1 MNNRPEHRAYR
12 AAYGPNDSA
21 AGTGAPCTIM
31 KTNLP
36 KLETRAT
43 HATAN
48 TANGRL
54 QDHLRSLRL
63 SYLVD
68 NAVSAA
74 AAAAR
79 DGCGHLQ
86 YLEGLIAGEVA
97 LRQDRSVQRRIQEAR
112 FPVLKTLAGWDWNWP
127 AKINRMQVEHLLELD
142 FVDTCTNVIFAGPTG
157 IGKTHLA
164 LALGYA
170 ACLRGHRVLF
180 AAAIDVVNR
189 LSAAES
195 TRQLA
200 RELQRYQSPRVLVI
214 DELGYLPLD
223 KRGAE
228 LLFQVITKRYE
239 RGSIILTTNIAF
251 KDWPR
256 IFAGDATMTSALLD
270 RLLHHVQAVVIEGE
284 SYRSAKRK

>member
-1 MNNRPEHRAYR
+1 
-12 AAYGPNDSA
+12 
-21 AGTGAPCTIM
+21 M
-31 KTNLP
+31 KTNP
-36 KLETRAT
+36 FQTDRISA
-43 HATAN
+43 HAAPVTAN
-48 TANGRL
+48 SRL
-54 QDHLRSLRL
+54 QDNLRSLRL
-63 SYLVD
+63 SYLCE
-68 NAVSAA
+68 NAVPAA
-74 AAAAR
+74 EQAAR
-79 DGCGHLQ
+79 DGQGHLH
-86 YLEGLIAGEVA
+86 YLQELIAGEVA
-97 LRQDRSVQRRIQEAR
+97 LRHDRSVQRRIHDAR
-112 FPVLKTLAGWDWNWP
+112 FPVVKTMAGWDWNWP

-142 FVDTCTNVIFAGPTG
+142 FINTCTNVVFAGPTG

-164 LALGYA
+164 IALGYA
-170 ACLRGHRVLF
+170 ACLRGHSVLF

-195 TRQLA
+195 NRQLA
-200 RELQRYQSPRVLVI
+200 RELKRYQSPRILLI

-239 RGSIILTTNIAF
+239 RGSIIITTNIAF

-270 RLLHHVQAVVIEGE
+270 RLLHHAQPVIIEGD